1 MKYCNVARLGSH
13 TSCIFIVLSRVSL
26 RSSRI
31 RNDDGSYKSRIRS
44 GDGLHKPSNSCAAGT
59 YDDSD
64 DIVIEV
70 LPTVKPSDRC
80 DFQSV
85 VVLDENLACHGREC
99 NVDTVRVVEVAPG
112 VFYEYKHL
120 ACVNMPFYPDPAK
133 VFAGSD
139 YNVGE

>member
-1 MKYCNVARLGSH
+1 
-13 TSCIFIVLSRVSL
+13 L

-31 RNDDGSYKSRIRS
+31 RKDDWSYGSTIRHAS
-44 GDGLHKPSNSCAAGT
+44 SNSCAVGT

-85 VVLDENLACHGREC
+85 VVLDENLACSGKEC
-99 NVDTVRVVEVAPG
+99 NVTTVRVIEVTPG

-120 ACVNMPFYPDPAK
+120 ACVNMPFYPDPVK
-133 VFAGSD
+133 VFAGGD
-139 YNVGE
+139 YNIGE